1 MRSGWSS
8 SRGPLRPRRI
18 ETLLGFLTALVLVLL
33 AAPAH
38 AADEASIAHVES
50 TGDGLNVLV
59 SLPPGADVK
68 MRGVTATL
76 DGGALE
82 ATAEPAGTGAVVQRT
97 AVLAID
103 TSSSMRKAGRF
114 EAAKEAAA
122 TYLNAVPADVAVG
135 IVTFDSDVT
144 EALAPTTDRADA
156 GAVIDSLE
164 LSKDTL
170 LFDGVIAA
178 VDAAGSD
185 GQRSVLVLSDGADTG
200 ESTTV
205 DDVTAAITD
214 AGVLVDV
221 VSMGQRG
228 DALDVLAQMTDAG
241 EGEVITATG
250 DALADTFAAEA
261 DVLASQVLVTAP
273 LPDSFE
279 ATEATIEVTLPTAEG
294 DLVASAF
301 ATIAASSTPVDGAL
315 SVPDATSTGIEVPS
329 WTLYAGI
336 GVLAVGLFLFA
347 VLLVPAKPQP
357 MSIADRVAAYSTATR
372 SQYAEPEPD
381 KPSSEPVLDQAKAA
395 AQGVLERNSGLNDRL
410 TRRLGAA
417 GSEFKPSE
425 WLLVHVGVV
434 FASLLL
440 GLVLGT
446 GSIVVGLLFL
456 LLGLVAPPLY
466 LTFKASRRRKAF
478 DNSLPEVLQLLAGAL
493 SAGLSLNQAVDTVV
507 NEGPEPIA
515 SEFKRVLVEARIGVP
530 VEDAFEGVAA
540 RFQSKDFAWA
550 VMAIRIQRQVG
561 GNLAEL
567 LKTVAGT
574 MRERQFLRRH
584 VSALSAEGR
593 LSAYIL
599 CALPI
604 LFFLYLFFTNREF
617 LDPLLHDPRG
627 WFISG
632 FGAVWM
638 AIGAFTMFRMVKVE
652 L

>member
-1 MRSGWSS
+1 
-8 SRGPLRPRRI
+8 
-18 ETLLGFLTALVLVLL
+18 
-33 AAPAH
+33 
-38 AADEASIAHVES
+38 
-50 TGDGLNVLV
+50 
-59 SLPPGADVK
+59 

-76 DGGALE
+76 DGDALE
-82 ATAEPAGTGAVVQRT
+82 ATAEHAGTGAVVQRT

-122 TYLNAVPADVAVG
+122 TYLDAVPADVAVG

-144 EALAPTTDRADA
+144 EALAPTTDRAA
-156 GAVIDSLE
+156 ATTVIDDLE

-200 ESTTV
+200 ADTTV
-205 DDVTAAITD
+205 DDVTAAIAD
-214 AGVLVDV
+214 ADVLVDV

-241 EGEVITATG
+241 DGEVITASG
-250 DALADTFAAEA
+250 DALAETFAAEA

-273 LPDSFE
+273 LPDGFA
-279 ATEATIEVTLPTAEG
+279 ATEATIEVTLPTAGG

-301 ATIAASSTPVDGAL
+301 ATIAASSTPADETL
-315 SVPDATSTGIEVPS
+315 TVPETTTPTGIEVPS
-329 WTLYAGI
+329 WALYVGI
-336 GVLAVGLFLFA
+336 GVLGLGLFMFA
-347 VLLVPAKPQP
+347 FLLVPGKPRP
-357 MSIADRVAAYSTATR
+357 LSIADRVAAYSTATR
-372 SQYAEPEPD
+372 R
-381 KPSSEPVLDQAKAA
+381 PSSESAPEAAAADPVLDQAKAA
-395 AQGVLERNSGLNDRL
+395 AQGLLERHSGLNNRL
-410 TRRLGAA
+410 MRRLGAA

-425 WLLVHVGVV
+425 WLLVHAGVV
-434 FASLLL
+434 IVAVLL
-440 GLVLGT
+440 GLLVGMGNL
-446 GSIVVGLLFL
+446 IVGLVFV

-466 LTFKASRRRKAF
+466 LSLKVSRRRKAF
-478 DNSLPEVLQLLAGAL
+478 DDALPEVLQLLAGAL

-530 VEDAFEGVAA
+530 VEDAFEGVAE

-584 VSALSAEGR
+584 VRALSAEGR

-599 CALPI
+599 CALPVVF
-604 LFFLYLFFTNREF
+604 LLYLFLTNRDF
-617 LDPLLHDPRG
+617 LDPLVNDPRG
-627 WFISG
+627 WAISG
-632 FGAVWM
+632 FGVVWM
-638 AIGAFTMFRMVKVE
+638 AIGTFTMFRMVKVE

>member
-1 MRSGWSS
+1 MRGT
-8 SRGPLRPRRI
+8 RAVGLLLGPLA
-18 ETLLGFLTALVLVLL
+18 ALLL

-38 AADEASIAHVES
+38 AAEEASIAHVES

-68 MRGVTATL
+68 MRRVTATL
-76 DGGALE
+76 DGDALE
-82 ATAEPAGTGAVVQRT
+82 ATAEHAGTGAVVQRT

-114 EAAKEAAA
+114 DAAKEAAA
-122 TYLNAVPADVAVG
+122 TYLDAVPADVAVG

-144 EALAPTTDRADA
+144 EALAPTTDRAAA
-156 GAVIDSLE
+156 GAVIDALE

-200 ESTTV
+200 DSTSI

-214 AGVLVDV
+214 ADVLVDV
-221 VSMGQRG
+221 VSLGQRG

-241 EGEVITATG
+241 DGDLITATG
-250 DALADTFAAEA
+250 GALAETFAAEA

-273 LPDSFE
+273 LPSGF
-279 ATEATIEVTLPTAEG
+279 AGTEATIEVTLPTAEG

-301 ATIAASSTPVDGAL
+301 TTIAASSAPADETLA
-315 SVPDATSTGIEVPS
+315 VPDAAPEGWEIPQ
-329 WTLYAGI
+329 WAFYAGI

-347 VLLVPAKPQP
+347 LLLVPGKPKP
-357 MSIADRVAAYSTATR
+357 MSISDRVAAYSTATR
-372 SQYAEPEPD
+372 SPYAEPEPETAAAD
-381 KPSSEPVLDQAKAA
+381 PVLDQAKAA
-395 AQGVLERNSGLNDRL
+395 AQGVLERHSGLNNRL

-417 GSEFKPSE
+417 GSDFKPSE
-425 WLLVHVGVV
+425 WLLVHIGVV
-434 FASLLL
+434 IVAVLL
-440 GLVLGT
+440 GLLIGM

-456 LLGLVAPPLY
+456 VLGLAAPPLY
-466 LTFKASRRRKAF
+466 LSFRASRRRKAF

-530 VEDAFEGVAA
+530 VEDAFEGVAE
-540 RFQSKDFAWA
+540 RFHSKDFAWA

-584 VSALSAEGR
+584 VNALSAEGR

-599 CALPI
+599 CALPVVF
-604 LFFLYLFFTNREF
+604 LLYLLLTNKEF
-617 LDPLLHDPRG
+617 LDPLFYDPRG
-627 WFISG
+627 WILSG
-632 FGAVWM
+632 FGVLWM

>member
-1 MRSGWSS
+1 MRAKRASK
-8 SRGPLRPRRI
+8 PLAGL
-18 ETLLGFLTALVLVLL
+18 LLGLLTVLL
-33 AAPAH
+33 LTPPAH
-38 AADEASIAHVES
+38 AADDASIAHVES
-50 TGDGLNVLV
+50 TGEGLNVLV
-59 SLPPGADVK
+59 SLPPGADVT

-76 DGGALE
+76 DGDVLE

-103 TSSSMRKAGRF
+103 TSSSMRRAGRF

-122 TYLNAVPADVAVG
+122 TYLDAVPADVAVG

-144 EALAPTTDRADA
+144 QALAPTTDRAAA

-170 LFDGVIAA
+170 LFDGVVAA
-178 VDAAGSD
+178 VAAAGSD

-200 ESTTV
+200 DSTTV

-241 EGEVITATG
+241 DGEVITATG
-250 DALADTFAAEA
+250 DALAETFAAEA

-273 LPDSFE
+273 LPSGFT
-279 ATEATIEVTLPTAEG
+279 AAEATIEVTLPTADG

-301 ATIAASSTPVDGAL
+301 ATIATSSAPADDVVA
-315 SVPDATSTGIEVPS
+315 VPDATPTGWEVPS
-329 WTLYAGI
+329 WALYAGI
-336 GVLAVGLFLFA
+336 GVLALGLFLFA
-347 VLLVPAKPQP
+347 VLLVPGKPQP

-372 SQYAEPEPD
+372 SQYAEPEPAAAAGD
-381 KPSSEPVLDQAKAA
+381 PVLDQAKAA
-395 AQGVLERNSGLNDRL
+395 AQGMLERHSGLNNRV
-410 TRRLGAA
+410 TRRLAAA

-425 WLLVHVGVV
+425 WLLLHTGVV
-434 FASLLL
+434 VGALLL
-440 GLVLGT
+440 GLLAGM
-446 GSIVVGLLFL
+446 GNIIVAVLFL
-456 LLGLVAPPLY
+456 ILGAIAPPLY

-530 VEDAFEGVAA
+530 VEDAFEGVAE

-584 VSALSAEGR
+584 VRALSAEGR

-604 LFFLYLFFTNREF
+604 VFLIYLLLTNREF
-617 LDPLLHDPRG
+617 LDPLFYDPRG
-627 WFISG
+627 WIMSA
-632 FGAVWM
+632 FGVLWM

>member
-1 MRSGWSS
+1 MTAA
-8 SRGPLRPRRI
+8 RRLAAV
-18 ETLLGFLTALVLVLL
+18 LLGSLVLL
-33 AAPAH
+33 MASPAY

-50 TGDGLNVLV
+50 TGDGLRVLV
-59 SLPPGADVK
+59 SLPPGAGVR
-68 MRGVTATL
+68 MGAVTATL
-76 DGGALE
+76 DGDALE

-103 TSSSMRKAGRF
+103 TSSSMSKAGRF

-122 TYLNAVPADVAVG
+122 TYLDAVPADVAVG

-144 EALAPTTDRADA
+144 TALEPTTDRAAA
-156 GAVIDSLE
+156 GAVIDDLE

-178 VDAAGSD
+178 VEAAGTA

-200 ESTTV
+200 DTTTV
-205 DDVTAAITD
+205 DDVTAAISD

-221 VSMGQRG
+221 ISMGQRG

-241 EGEVITATG
+241 DGEVITATG
-250 DALADTFAAEA
+250 EALAETFAAEA
-261 DVLASQVLVTAP
+261 GVLASQILVSAP
-273 LPDSFE
+273 LPSGFD
-279 ATEATIEVTLPTAEG
+279 ATEATVEVTLPTSDAD

-301 ATIAASSTPVDGAL
+301 ATIAAASPPAEDVVA
-315 SVPDATSTGIEVPS
+315 VPDATPDGWDVPP
-329 WTLYAGI
+329 WLLYVGI
-336 GVLAVGLFLFA
+336 GALAVGLIGFA
-347 VLLVPAKPQP
+347 VLLVPGKPQP
-357 MSIADRVAAYSTATR
+357 ASIADRVAAYSTATR
-372 SQYAEPEPD
+372 SQYSEPD
-381 KPSSEPVLDQAKAA
+381 TPPSSDAVLDHAKAA
-395 AQGVLERNSGLNDRL
+395 AAGVLERHSGLNDRL

-417 GSEFKPSE
+417 GSQFKPSE
-425 WLLVHVGVV
+425 WLLVHVSVV
-434 FASLLL
+434 VISVLL
-440 GLVLGT
+440 GLLIGT
-446 GSIVVGLLFL
+446 GSVVVGLLFL
-456 LLGLVAPPLY
+456 ILGLIAPPIFLS
-466 LTFKASRRRKAF
+466 LKASRRRKAF
-478 DNSLPEVLQLLAGAL
+478 DTALPEVLQLLSGAL

-530 VEDAFEGVAA
+530 IEDAFEGVAA

-574 MRERQFLRRH
+574 MRERQALRRH

-599 CALPI
+599 CALPVV
-604 LFFLYLFFTNREF
+604 FAVYLLLTNPEF
-617 LDPLLHDPRG
+617 MEPLVADPRG
-627 WFISG
+627 WILTG
-632 FGAVWM
+632 FGVVWM

-652 L
+652 F